1 VDNPLPSL
9 LLTESKETSS
19 ITIWGMPQWGVW
31 LLIFV
36 LLVFT
41 GMFSA
46 SENAYTNCNKYHFR
60 AEAEKGK
67 LTGKIITHLVDKF
80 DSTLVTIL
88 VCSNSVSTLMSY
100 LSALLWYQIATAN
113 GWSHGIE
120 ALLSTVV
127 MGFLFYVIADTLPKV
142 VSKAIPDQMAV
153 FMAYPL
159 ITLEFL
165 LYPIT
170 LLFRGILLLVH
181 KIFHLKDQNMLSKE
195 DVIEQASSAVNEE
208 VVLDEEENDKD
219 KLFEMDETAIL
230 DNVMTFD
237 MHTVRQVY
245 TPLDKVF
252 ALDINGLTCEK
263 VNEAIQQVDY
273 SRIPVYD
280 GEKSNIIG
288 VLIVR
293 NYFAEYS
300 KDPHLS
306 IPSIL
311 EKRVDIDI
319 DRKLDDALDD
329 LNSEQVHLG
338 VVLEKGKVVGIVTM
352 QEVLS
357 KVISNIDE
365 DPTLDPKE
373 QKR

>member
-1 VDNPLPSL
+1 
-9 LLTESKETSS
+9 
-19 ITIWGMPQWGVW
+19 
-31 LLIFV
+31 
-36 LLVFT
+36 
-41 GMFSA
+41 
-46 SENAYTNCNKYHFR
+46 
-60 AEAEKGK
+60 
-67 LTGKIITHLVDKF
+67 
-80 DSTLVTIL
+80 
-88 VCSNSVSTLMSY
+88 
-100 LSALLWYQIATAN
+100 
-113 GWSHGIE
+113 
-120 ALLSTVV
+120 
-127 MGFLFYVIADTLPKV
+127 
-142 VSKAIPDQMAV
+142 
-153 FMAYPL
+153 
-159 ITLEFL
+159 
-165 LYPIT
+165 
-170 LLFRGILLLVH
+170 
-181 KIFHLKDQNMLSKE
+181 MLSKE

-357 KVISNIDE
+357 KVISNMDE

>member
-1 VDNPLPSL
+1 MENPLSSMFL
-9 LLTESKETSS
+9 AESSETSS

-36 LLVFT
+36 LLIFT

-60 AEAEKGK
+60 AEADKGNQ
-67 LTGKIITHLVDKF
+67 TAKIITHLVDKF

-113 GWSHGIE
+113 HWSHGVE
-120 ALLSTVV
+120 ALLSTVL
-127 MGFLFYVIADTLPKV
+127 MGFLFYVVADTIPKV
-142 VSKAIPDQMAV
+142 ISKAIPDQMAL

-159 ITLEFL
+159 RALEIL
-165 LYPIT
+165 LYPVT
-170 LLFRGILLLVH
+170 LIFRGILALVH
-181 KIFHLKDQNMLSKE
+181 KIFHLKDQNLLSKE
-195 DVIEQASSAVNEE
+195 DVIEQASSAVNDE
-208 VVLDEEENDKD
+208 VVLEENDEDKD
-219 KLFEMDETAIL
+219 KLFEKDETKIL

-237 MHTVRQVY
+237 MRTVRQVY

-263 VNEAIQQVDY
+263 VNEAIKQVEY
-273 SRIPVYD
+273 SRIPIYD
-280 GEKSNIIG
+280 ERKDNIIG
-288 VLIVR
+288 ILIVR
-293 NYFAEYS
+293 TYFAEYS
-300 KDPHLS
+300 KDKHLA
-306 IPSIL
+306 IPSVL

-338 VVLEKGKVVGIVTM
+338 IVMEKGKVVGILTM
-352 QEVLS
+352 QEI
-357 KVISNIDE
+357 ISQVVSDIDE

>member
-1 VDNPLPSL
+1 MENPLSSL
-9 LLTESKETSS
+9 FLAEGSETPS

-36 LLVFT
+36 LLLFT

-67 LTGKIITHLVDKF
+67 LTAKIITHLVDKF

-100 LSALLWYQIATAN
+100 LSALLWYQIATAS

-127 MGFLFYVIADTLPKV
+127 MGFLFYVVADTLPKV

-159 ITLEFL
+159 ISLEFL

-195 DVIEQASSAVNEE
+195 DIIEQASSAINDE
-208 VVLDEEENDKD
+208 VVLDQEDSDKD
-219 KLFEMDETAIL
+219 KLFEKDETAIL

-263 VNEAIQQVDY
+263 VNEAIEKVDY

-293 NYFAEYS
+293 TYFAEYS

-306 IPSIL
+306 IPSLL

-365 DPTLDPKE
+365 DPSLDPKE